1 MRGSLLP
8 VWSRTW
14 RELWSPLARH
24 GSAPADLF
32 CELYRAL
39 MPALKTPPSLAV
51 LAEII
56 DDPPQSV
63 RTFRRITADDLIDE
77 SALLGFL
84 QNAYDVLDELAG
96 DALANAYFNRL
107 TNFVD
112 TYNLRYE
119 LRRPCQLYPTMPGL
133 FANLVQSLRDSNA
146 EHPHLHTLQRD
157 FDEAF
162 RDLHDKGGEGRIK
175 TCLQKQINLLEAL
188 GRDNPRVNEYALSS
202 ICDQLPH
209 WPHAKVRNALKSL
222 YGFTCDYPG
231 IRHGGKPGS
240 VEGNIEMRD
249 MLALCILFTGFT
261 PYLTDRLDVAA
272 IFQGR

>member
-1 MRGSLLP
+1 MS
-8 VWSRTW
+8 TFN
-14 RELWSPLARH
+14 A
-24 GSAPADLF
+24 
-32 CELYRAL
+32 
-39 MPALKTPPSLAV
+39 PPSLAV

-63 RTFRRITADDLIDE
+63 RAFRRITADDLIDE

-84 QNAYDVLDELAG
+84 RSAYDVLDDLAG

-107 TNFVD
+107 ASFVD

-119 LRRPCQLYPTMPGL
+119 LCRPCQLYPTIPGL
-133 FANLVQSLRDSNA
+133 FANLVQGLRDSNA
-146 EHPHLHTLQRD
+146 NHPHLHTLQRD

-162 RDLHDKGGEGRIK
+162 SDLSDRGGEERIK
-175 TCLQKQINLLEAL
+175 TCLQKRSTCFKPWAEITL
-188 GRDNPRVNEYALSS
+188 GSTNARCRASAISS
-202 ICDQLPH
+202 PI
-209 WPHAKVRNALKSL
+209 WPHAKVRKALKSL

-231 IRHGGKPGS
+231 IRHGGKPGR

-249 MLALCILFTGFT
+249 MLALCILFIGFT
-261 PYLTDRLDVAA
+261 PYLTGRLDVAA

>member
-1 MRGSLLP
+1 MECG
-8 VWSRTW
+8 V
-14 RELWSPLARH
+14 H
-24 GSAPADLF
+24 GAD
-32 CELYRAL
+32 
-39 MPALKTPPSLAV
+39 T
-51 LAEII
+51 
-56 DDPPQSV
+56 
-63 RTFRRITADDLIDE
+63 
-77 SALLGFL
+77 
-84 QNAYDVLDELAG
+84 
-96 DALANAYFNRL
+96 
-107 TNFVD
+107 
-112 TYNLRYE
+112 
-119 LRRPCQLYPTMPGL
+119 
-133 FANLVQSLRDSNA
+133 
-146 EHPHLHTLQRD
+146 
-157 FDEAF
+157 
-162 RDLHDKGGEGRIK
+162 IK

-188 GRDNPRVNEYALSS
+188 GRDNPKVNEYALSS